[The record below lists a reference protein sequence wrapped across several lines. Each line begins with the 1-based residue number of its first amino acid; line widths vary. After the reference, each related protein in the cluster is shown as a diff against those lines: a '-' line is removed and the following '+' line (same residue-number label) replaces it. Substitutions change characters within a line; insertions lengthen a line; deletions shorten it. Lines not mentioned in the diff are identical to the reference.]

1 MILILQL
8 YLRGLNL
15 SHRNHR
21 PLNSSKTFTAQ
32 IKLVAAIAVWGGSFI
47 ATKIALREVSPV
59 TVVWSRFLIGLI
71 ILGWFAWRHGELA
84 IPNWKTGLEFAF
96 LGFMG
101 ISLHQWLQSS
111 GLVTSEAAT
120 TAWILSTTPV
130 FMAVLGWLFLKEH
143 LGLARTAGIVMAA
156 LGVLLVISKGSL
168 NSLFS
173 GSFGRPGDIL
183 ILISAPNWA
192 IFSVMSRPALQ
203 KHSAIKVTFYVLLFG
218 WLLTSLQFLA
228 GRHWVE
234 FSQLSTSGWICIAFL
249 GIFCSALAYIFYNDG
264 LKALPASQ
272 VGAFLYLEPLVATLV
287 AAAVLSEQIVL
298 ATLIGGA
305 LILLGVWQVN
315 RAPSQLPD

>member
-1 MILILQL
+1 M
-8 YLRGLNL
+8 
-15 SHRNHR
+15 
-21 PLNSSKTFTAQ
+21 NSSKTLSAQ
-32 IKLVAAIAVWGGSFI
+32 LKLVAAIAVWGGSFI
-47 ATKIALREVSPV
+47 ATKLAVGEVSPV

-84 IPNWKTGLEFAF
+84 IPTWKDGLEFAF

-101 ISLHQWLQSS
+101 ITLHQWLQSS

-120 TAWILSTTPV
+120 TAWIVSTTPV

-143 LGLARTAGIVMAA
+143 LGIAGTAGIVLAA
-156 LGVLLVISKGSL
+156 LGVLLVVSKGSL
-168 NSLFS
+168 AGMFS

-192 IFSVMSRPALQ
+192 IFSVISRPALQ

-218 WLLTSLQFLA
+218 WLLTTLQFLA
-228 GRHWVE
+228 GRHWSE
-234 FSQLSTSGWICIAFL
+234 FSQLSATGWIAIAFL
-249 GIFCSALAYIFYNDG
+249 GVFCSALAYIFYNDG

-287 AAAVLSEQIVL
+287 AAVILSEQIVF
-298 ATLIGGA
+298 ATLAGGA
-305 LILLGVWQVN
+305 LILLGVWQVS
-315 RAPSQLPD
+315 RTPRRLPD

>member
-1 MILILQL
+1 M
-8 YLRGLNL
+8 
-15 SHRNHR
+15 
-21 PLNSSKTFTAQ
+21 NSSKILTAQ
-32 IKLVAAIAVWGGSFI
+32 LKLAAAIAVWGGSFI
-47 ATKIALREVSPV
+47 ATKIAVGEVSPV
-59 TVVWSRFLIGLI
+59 TVVWSRFLIGLL
-71 ILGWFAWRHGELA
+71 ILGWFAWRQGELS
-84 IPNWKTGLEFAF
+84 IPSWKDGLEFAF

-101 ISLHQWLQSS
+101 ITLHQFLQSS

-120 TAWILSTTPV
+120 TAWIVSTTPV

-143 LGLARTAGIVMAA
+143 LGPSGTAGIALAA
-156 LGVLLVISKGSL
+156 LGVLLVVSKGSFGGMF
-168 NSLFS
+168 N

-192 IFSVMSRPALQ
+192 IFSVMSRPALK
-203 KHSAIKVTFYVLLFG
+203 KHTAIKVTFYVLLFG

-234 FSQLSTSGWICIAFL
+234 FSQLSTTGWTSIAFL

-264 LKALPASQ
+264 LQALPASQ

-298 ATLIGGA
+298 ATLAGGA
-305 LILLGVWQVN
+305 LILFGVWLVN
-315 RAPSQLPD
+315 RAPRRLPD